1 MKQQSN
7 VLRRNSAERVEPLSI
22 LPVFLE
28 LNGKHAIVIGG
39 AGPAIWKA
47 ELLAKAGAR
56 VKLICKAPSAEV
68 LQFVSNIQSPS
79 AISLSIANWRHEDIS
94 GAEVI
99 VADVEETEAAEL
111 FATAK
116 KYTSMVN
123 IIDKPAYCTFQF
135 GSIVNKSPLVIGIS
149 TSGAAPVLAQHVRS
163 LLEASLPA
171 DIQSLVKRA
180 ARIRGRVNE
189 RLETNGNR
197 RSYWGAFFGHAFGF
211 RFAPKAF
218 STQRHMIKINSIEDL
233 TLRDLRALQS
243 ADRIYFQSGVD
254 QRILQFARRE
264 ADRIQMDDE
273 SSIDHRFIDGGN
285 SVVVYGSDCSGL
297 RNRSADSD
305 L

>member
-7 VLRRNSAERVEPLSI
+7 ALRRSSAERVEPLSI
-22 LPVFLE
+22 LPVFLD
-28 LNGKHAIVIGG
+28 LNGKNAIVIGG
-39 AGPAIWKA
+39 EGPALWKA
-47 ELLAKAGAR
+47 ELLAKAGAK
-56 VKLICKAPSAEV
+56 VMLICKSPSSEA
-68 LQFVSNIQSPS
+68 LQLVSNIQSPS
-79 AISLSIANWRHEDIS
+79 AIALSIADWRHEDFS

-99 VADVEETEAAEL
+99 VADVNDDEAAEL

-116 KYTSMVN
+116 KHTSMVN

-171 DIQSLVKRA
+171 DIQSLAKRA

-189 RLETNGNR
+189 RLDSSSNR
-197 RSYWGAFFGHAFGF
+197 RSYWSAFFGSAFGF
-211 RFAPKAF
+211 RFAAKVS
-218 STQRHMIKINSIEDL
+218 STQRHMIKVNSIEDL
-233 TLRDLRALQS
+233 TLRDLRALQG
-243 ADRIYFQSGVD
+243 ADRIYFQSSVD

-264 ADRIQMDDE
+264 ADRIQMNDE
-273 SSIDHRFIDGGN
+273 NSIDHGLVDGGN
-285 SVVVYGSDCSGL
+285 SVVVCSSDCSGL
-297 RNRSADSD
+297 KSGSAGSS